1 MLMQT
6 LKHAEPVVP
15 ILSAT
20 RSVPFVYV
28 RFEYP
33 QIHRSELELEN
44 LFQPVSNHIP
54 FLIAKQIIREHDTY
68 TSHSGLRLIA
78 EATAD
83 GYCIQFTLLQAKQHL

>member
-1 MLMQT
+1 
-6 LKHAEPVVP
+6 
-15 ILSAT
+15 
-20 RSVPFVYV
+20 V
-28 RFEYP
+28 RCEYP
-33 QIHRSELELEN
+33 QLHRSEQELEN

-78 EATAD
+78 EATSD